1 MQCILCILC
10 TPLDMQGLHID
21 HGDSQCVFM
30 SLCLLCIYVSVSFV
44 YLCICVF
51 VYLCICVFVY
61 AERLTGLHSARR
73 VMSGNSCGHHQS
85 KSSWLLT
92 PAARQPARHSGE
104 KPEIH
109 THSDTYSDTH
119 TAVCFQK
126 FIHLDVQLSA
136 AVDFRILWIVEYWAR
151 DNIGPVST
159 QMVTKQPNRLQQKWD
174 WIKIGI
180 CHFFQ
185 SDRGSDPP
193 TNHRVGGAV

>member
-1 MQCILCILC
+1 MQAHSLVGPDSAPC
-10 TPLDMQGLHID
+10 TLQPALA
-21 HGDSQCVFM
+21 SVT
-30 SLCLLCIYVSVSFV
+30 SLQIQDLKYLQIFCATH
-44 YLCICVF
+44 LCICVCSAYYAYYAPRLTCRGCTLTTATVSVYLCLCVFCVF
-51 VYLCICVFVY
+51 VSLCTYLCICVFVY

-109 THSDTYSDTH
+109 THSDRH

-136 AVDFRILWIVEYWAR
+136 AVDFRIL
-151 DNIGPVST
+151 
-159 QMVTKQPNRLQQKWD
+159 
-174 WIKIGI
+174 
-180 CHFFQ
+180 
-185 SDRGSDPP
+185 
-193 TNHRVGGAV
+193 